1 MNALRC
7 ALVLL
12 AACAGSVAASG
23 QSVDKQAAAGQPV
36 PGLCAAHETS
46 YFACRSAR
54 ARWIGLCGTPGKALQ
69 YRFGAVGAVELQFPE
84 TPAQGFDQ
92 MLFAHYGRYQT
103 DRVEVRFENQG
114 SEYVI
119 FDHREHGR
127 RVAGVRVTAAG
138 AKETEIACAGRVTS
152 RLVELK
158 SLLQCDAESALNGG
172 ACR

>member
-1 MNALRC
+1 MSALRC
-7 ALVLL
+7 AFVLL
-12 AACAGSVAASG
+12 VACAGSVAASG
-23 QSVDKQAAAGQPV
+23 QPVEKQAAGQTV

-158 SLLQCDAESALNGG
+158 SLLQCDADSALNGG

>member
-7 ALVLL
+7 TFVLL
-12 AACAGSVAASG
+12 VACAGSVSASG
-23 QSVDKQAAAGQPV
+23 QFVDKQAAAGQTV
-36 PGLCAAHETS
+36 PGLCTAHETS

-69 YRFGAVGAVELQFPE
+69 YRFGAVDAVELQYPE
-84 TPAQGFDQ
+84 TAAQGFDH

-114 SEYVI
+114 SEYVV
-119 FDHREHGR
+119 FDHHENGR

-138 AKETEIACAGRVTS
+138 AKETEIVCVGRVTS
-152 RLVELK
+152 RLVELTN
-158 SLLQCDAESALNGG
+158 LLKCDAESALNGG